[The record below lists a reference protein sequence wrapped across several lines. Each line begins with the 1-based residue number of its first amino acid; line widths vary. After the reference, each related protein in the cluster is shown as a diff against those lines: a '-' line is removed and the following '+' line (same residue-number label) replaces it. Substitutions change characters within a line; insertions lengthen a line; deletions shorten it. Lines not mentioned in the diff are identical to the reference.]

1 MLRRAKKQRSPRRL
15 VIRATCVDEACTLRA
30 TGRIRVKIL
39 KRNGKVRKTKSIRLK
54 RATASAPAG
63 KAVKLKLK
71 LRRRAKKLVRKSY
84 RRKAAKAI
92 VTVRATD
99 SAGNASSGRCKVKI
113 IRR

>member
-1 MLRRAKKQRSPRRL
+1 M
-15 VIRATCVDEACTLRA
+15 IRATCIDEACVLRA
-30 TGRIRVKIL
+30 TGLIRVKFL
-39 KRNGKVRKTKSIRLK
+39 KRNGKVRKTKSIKLK
-54 RATASAPAG
+54 KATASAPAG

-71 LRRRAKKLVRKSY
+71 LQLGRRAKKLVRKSY

-99 SAGNASSGRCKVKI
+99 SAGNASSGRRKVKI